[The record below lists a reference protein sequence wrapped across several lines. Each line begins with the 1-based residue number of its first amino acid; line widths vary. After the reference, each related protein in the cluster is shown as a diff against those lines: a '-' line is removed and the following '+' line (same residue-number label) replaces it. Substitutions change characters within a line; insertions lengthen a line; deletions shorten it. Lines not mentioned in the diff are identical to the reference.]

1 MFNAIVNYKLHGFEE
16 KDILDLKEATKDWE
30 IGIAVIVLNSETI
43 GNERCYYSA
52 IKNLCTLGT
61 KVIIINLEG
70 ENECF
75 KMLAAMMLSYNQ
87 YNIYSVKNKSYLS
100 ADYIESLCEREADY
114 SEVQTYIDGD
124 ITAFSELGTI
134 FIGIESLVKD
144 GSIEALKDFLE
155 SHVNS
160 VENISASI
168 DFLKKN
174 VDLNR
179 SEELTNTIN
188 ELQNKLDKIE
198 DAKADVEN
206 QLKITEKELK
216 NSRQEAETNSEEA
229 RTLKMKYDS
238 LMEQST
244 NGGVVINSYIETNVA
259 MLHCKAKIII
269 YFKEISYI
277 NYMNSFITNLVGRYK
292 ASQKKVKLV
301 IYDRKNS
308 ISCMY
313 NPLQIV
319 GTQEYLQDKN
329 SLINKQNSFV
339 VIEPNPQIIQDVLQS
354 NEAYDIVIIYDRLKE
369 ANDIVIGNNVTKF
382 FVVNSRTDLEQAKG
396 IMRVTD
402 KSPIFVR
409 EGTSIQHGMLF
420 PLATI
425 PDYRGGNESESARV
439 SQYIKKL
446 RLPNNK
452 LLLEEFDTVSRV
464 ANI

>member
-1 MFNAIVNYKLHGFEE
+1 MFNAIVNYKLHGYEE
-16 KDILDLKEATKDWE
+16 KDIIDLKEATKEWE
-30 IGIAVIVLNSETI
+30 IGTAVIVLNSETI
-43 GNERCYYSA
+43 GNERNYYSA
-52 IKNLCTLGT
+52 VKRLCSLGV
-61 KVIIINLEG
+61 KVVLINLEG

-75 KMLAAMMLSYNQ
+75 KMLACLMLNYDQ

-100 ADYIESLCEREADY
+100 ADYVSSLCEREADY
-114 SEVQTYIDGD
+114 NEVQTYIDGD

-134 FIGIESLVKD
+134 FIGIESLVKE
-144 GSIEALKDFLE
+144 GSIEALKEFLE

-179 SEELTNTIN
+179 SEELTTTIN
-188 ELQNKLDKIE
+188 ELQTKLDKME
-198 DAKADVEN
+198 DVKSDVEN
-206 QLKITEKELK
+206 QLKITENELRNAK
-216 NSRQEAETNSEEA
+216 QEAATLDEEA
-229 RTLKMKYDS
+229 RTMKLKYDS

-244 NGGVVINSYIETNVA
+244 SGGVVINSYIETNVA
-259 MLHCKAKIII
+259 MLHCKTKIII
-269 YFKEISYI
+269 YFKEISYVT
-277 NYMNSFITNLVGRYK
+277 YMNSFIINLVGRYR

-329 SLINKQNSFV
+329 SLINKPNSFV

-369 ANDIVIGNNVTKF
+369 ANDIVVGNNVTKF
-382 FVVNSRTDLEQAKG
+382 FVINSRNDFEQSKS
-396 IMRVTD
+396 IMRIGD
-402 KSPIFVR
+402 KSPVFVR
-409 EGTSIQHGMLF
+409 ESTGIEHGTLF

-425 PDYRGGNESESARV
+425 ADYRGGSESESARV

-452 LLLEEFDTVSRV
+452 LLLEEFDVISRV